1 MSDSNK
7 KPEVDFRLKNLTNA
21 LYLTEGDDVALRTG
35 ITGDII
41 IEGSVTIPGEVT
53 VNSTEA
59 DPVHTHISEVG
70 TSGILAVPYM
80 PVGGTVALDSATLT
94 ALENTSVTVSNFPE
108 TQTVDGT
115 VEVTQGTT
123 PWQVSGTVNSHT
135 LFDPGAL
142 DAFSRQRVSEPYT
155 LADYSHTYGEE
166 AELLTATDGAITS
179 TATPIANQACIR
191 LSVGTN
197 NGAYVRHQS
206 RMYHHYMPGK
216 SQLSLMSFCFGAH
229 RTNTHKRIG
238 LFGNTNGI
246 YFQQKGDG
254 SLCFVF
260 RSNVSG
266 TVVETE
272 VPQEEWNI
280 DTCDTGI
287 VGTSTLPD
295 GSDAVNMGQVG
306 SWTMDVTKSQL
317 LYIDYQWLGVG
328 RLRVGFVHNGQAVIA
343 HEFYHSN
350 YISSVYWSNP
360 SLPVRCEIENVG
372 TATGTASMDQM
383 CATVISEGGYKESG
397 VDFSADSG
405 AVALTKGAPGPYKVA
420 MAIRLKD
427 SYKGLH
433 NRSIVRLLSMDMFAD
448 SASCQWQLWRLPVDS
463 NITGGTWVSAGDD
476 STVEYN
482 ITAGTSFVT
491 TDGNKMNSGWIA
503 ANNPSGKQ
511 AAGQQGLTDPSSSKR
526 AYLSQNIDSTE
537 SNVFALIVRD
547 LSATADTNVYAAV
560 QWRETR

>member
-21 LYLTEGDDVALRTG
+21 LYLTESDDVALRTG

-41 IEGSVTIPGEVT
+41 IEGSVSIPGEVT
-53 VNSTEA
+53 VNSTPE

-70 TSGILAVPYM
+70 TSGIISTPYL

-94 ALENTSVTVSNFPE
+94 ALENTTVTVGNFPA
-108 TQTVDGT
+108 TQQIAGT
-115 VEVTQGTT
+115 VTANQGTT
-123 PWQVSGTVNSHT
+123 PWVVSGTLTAVNV
-135 LFDPGAL
+135 FDPGSV
-142 DAFSRQRVSEPYT
+142 DAFGRQRVSEPYT
-155 LADYSHTYGEE
+155 LGDYSHTYGEE
-166 AELLTATDGAITS
+166 AELLTLTDGAPSS
-179 TATPIANQACIR
+179 TTTPIPNQAAIR

-216 SQLSLMSFCFGAH
+216 SQHSLMSFVFGTH

-238 LFGNTNGI
+238 LFGNTSGI
-246 YFQQKGDG
+246 FFQQKGDG

-260 RSNVSG
+260 RSDVTG
-266 TVVETE
+266 AIVDTE
-272 VPQEEWNI
+272 VPQAEWNI

-287 VGTSTLPD
+287 VGTGVLPD
-295 GSDAVNMGQVG
+295 GSDAVNSGQAG
-306 SWTMDVTKSQL
+306 SWTLDVTKAQL

-328 RLRVGFVHNGQAVIA
+328 RVRVGFVHDGHAKIV

-350 YISSVYWSNP
+350 YMSTVYWSNP
-360 SLPVRCEIENVG
+360 SLPVRCEILNVG
-372 TATGTASMDQM
+372 TAVGTASMDQM

-397 VDFSADSG
+397 VDFSADSS
-405 AVALTKGAPGPYKVA
+405 AIALAKGAPGAYKVC

-427 SYKGLH
+427 TYQGLR
-433 NRSIVRLLSMDMFAD
+433 NRSIVRLIGMDMFAD
-448 SASCQWQLWRLPVDS
+448 SASCQWELWRLPGDS

-476 STVEYN
+476 SVVEYN
-482 ITAGTSFVT
+482 TTAGTSFNT
-491 TDGNKMNSGWIA
+491 TDGNRMNSGWIA

-511 AAGQQGLTDPSSSKR
+511 ASGSSAIADPSASKR
-526 AYLSQNIDSTE
+526 AYISQNIDSTE
-537 SNVFALIVRD
+537 SNMFVLIVRD
-547 LSATADTNVYAAV
+547 LSPTADTNLYAAM